1 MMMFAIV
8 HAIWLVYPI
17 FRHTQDFFIEPSRRD
32 VLDRRSSTASRYSV
46 TPRFALDSGRLSKP
60 KQGDAWSSSGGC
72 PTIFQGSLYMYIYS
86 TVHIYIYV
94 CMYVWLCMYD
104 YVCMYVYI
112 YISIYVY
119 INIYIYIIYM
129 GNGESPTCTSINR
142 HMEPQNCRI
151 KQENQLPEPI
161 FQVPREV

>member
-1 MMMFAIV
+1 MMMFPII

-17 FRHTQDFFIEPSRRD
+17 FRHTQDFFIETSRRD

-46 TPRFALDSGRLSKP
+46 TRRGLHWILGDFQNRNREMHDLPVEDVPRSSRDLS
-60 KQGDAWSSSGGC
+60 
-72 PTIFQGSLYMYIYS
+72 
-86 TVHIYIYV
+86 IYIYV
-94 CMYVWLCMYD
+94 CMYVYICKYLC
-104 YVCMYVYI
+104 
-112 YISIYVY
+112 
-119 INIYIYIIYM
+119 IYIIYM

-161 FQVPREV
+161 FQVPCEV

>member
-72 PTIFQGSLYMYIYS
+72 PTIFQGSLYMYIYIS
-86 TVHIYIYV
+86 TYIYICMYV
-94 CMYVWLCMYD
+94 CMYDYVCMIM

-119 INIYIYIIYM
+119 INIYIYNIH
-129 GNGESPTCTSINR
+129 GQR
-142 HMEPQNCRI
+142 RI
-151 KQENQLPEPI
+151 PNLHVHKPSHGTPELPY
-161 FQVPREV
+161 